1 MSPSP
6 ESLIPTPAPGGGS
19 GIAQPCKEIKF
30 GTQVVEWALEKDKD
44 HLRGAFGEQYRI
56 VSYQDEQGTSLM
68 GRACSGSF
76 MGQVGPRPG
85 LKSGRYSERL
95 QLLSLGS
102 SVAPAL
108 GRGIGG
114 ASKALAGP
122 GPSLPLCIPLFNLQV
137 CMEGV
142 LDASPALG
150 AGTAV

>member
-1 MSPSP
+1 M
-6 ESLIPTPAPGGGS
+6 
-19 GIAQPCKEIKF
+19 
-30 GTQVVEWALEKDKD
+30 VEWALEKDKD

-76 MGQVGPRPG
+76 VGLVGSRPG
-85 LKSGRYSERL
+85 LKGERHSESL

-102 SVAPAL
+102 SVAPVL
-108 GRGIGG
+108 GRGVGG
-114 ASKALAGP
+114 ASKTLAGP
-122 GPSLPLCIPLFNLQV
+122 GPSLPPCIPPFNLQV

-142 LDASPALG
+142 LDASLALG